1 MEVRRISQ
9 KTLAIY
15 QFKLLYLHN
24 LFLKHLIITLKT
36 ILSMNEIDHAAVA
49 GRIKFL
55 IKSMGMSQ
63 GQFARKLDIDPGN
76 ISKHLN
82 GKLPISRGLINRI
95 AVDLGVSK
103 NWLATGTGTPFEKH
117 QQTPST
123 IESDSFAEPYQAEMQ
138 RGTPVYDIDV
148 TAGRLE
154 LSREFTS
161 DNIVGY
167 VNIPEVR
174 EGTAIVRV
182 NGDSMQPTI
191 SDGAFVA
198 IRPISD
204 PTCIFWG
211 QIYVVVLDDF
221 RMVKHVRRHPDHA
234 KVILHSDNP
243 LYDDMEID
251 REKIRA
257 LYLVESILNIKI
269 QC

>member
-1 MEVRRISQ
+1 
-9 KTLAIY
+9 
-15 QFKLLYLHN
+15 
-24 LFLKHLIITLKT
+24 
-36 ILSMNEIDHAAVA
+36 MNEIDHTAVA

-55 IKSMGMSQ
+55 IKAMGLSQ

-95 AVDLGVSK
+95 AIDLGVSK
-103 NWLATGTGTPFEKH
+103 NWLATGVGTPFEKH
-117 QQTPST
+117 QELPLTVST
-123 IESDSFAEPYQAEMQ
+123 DNGATAVRTDIQ

-148 TAGRLE
+148 TAGRHE
-154 LSREFTS
+154 LSREFTN

-174 EGTAIVRV
+174 NDTAIVRV
-182 NGDSMQPTI
+182 NGDSMLPTI

-198 IRPISD
+198 IRPVSD

-251 REKIRA
+251 RTKIRA
-257 LYLVESILNIKI
+257 LYLVESILNIKL